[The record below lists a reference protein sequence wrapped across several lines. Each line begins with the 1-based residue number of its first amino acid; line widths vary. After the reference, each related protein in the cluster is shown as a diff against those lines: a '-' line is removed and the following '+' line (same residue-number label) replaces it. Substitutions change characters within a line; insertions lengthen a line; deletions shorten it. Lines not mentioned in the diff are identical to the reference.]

1 MRITNMILL
10 PSFIIMSAWSALA
23 DNENSNNWFIEGQ
36 LQKSLYEGTDWITS
50 EFDTPGSD
58 STLHVHDT
66 AKSKSRDKL
75 DSAGVAFGYLF
86 NEQKTAL
93 SIAYENFGS
102 STWESG
108 QYTATDGRVF
118 DNSEYPMNMHT
129 YMLELTHIYPVT
141 ESRFLIALAGIGQ
154 ANIKTS
160 GYAKTLNG
168 ARGAGNLHDRR
179 VENFSKRLGA
189 GMGFKLSS
197 TVQLI
202 GVLQYSD
209 YGQSETVGHFAGN
222 NGSRDYDMG
231 IFTTDVNAI
240 EASIR
245 LRYHF

>member
-23 DNENSNNWFIEGQ
+23 DTANSNGWFIEGQ

-58 STLHVHDT
+58 SSLHVHDT

-118 DNSEYPMNMHT
+118 DNSEYPMNMHAF
-129 YMLELTHIYPVT
+129 MLEITHIYPVT

-160 GYAKTLNG
+160 GYAKTLSG
-168 ARGAGNLHDRR
+168 IRVAGNVYDRPQK
-179 VENFSKRLGA
+179 VHIHK
-189 GMGFKLSS
+189 
-197 TVQLI
+197 
-202 GVLQYSD
+202 
-209 YGQSETVGHFAGN
+209 
-222 NGSRDYDMG
+222 
-231 IFTTDVNAI
+231 
-240 EASIR
+240 
-245 LRYHF
+245 